1 MIMTDDQIRLSARIA
16 VLQAWLELQLFNGL
30 RSASNRRA
38 AVEAL
43 KADITKA
50 AKAVEL
56 SRDLAARDQ
65 KELAALDRK
74 KLDDEIVRVTR
85 EMLDDI
91 AARLE

>member
-1 MIMTDDQIRLSARIA
+1 MTNDEIRLSARIA

-30 RSASNRRA
+30 RGASNRQA

-43 KADITKA
+43 EADVTKA